1 MTLRILALAFCAS
14 LPLTGCGSLLATMH
28 ADPIQD
34 EPSERTLAQQIE
46 DESIETKAKVNLHAA
61 NEAFFDANLA
71 IVSYNGYVL
80 LAGQVRT
87 VALKN
92 QATEVVREIHGV
104 RRIYN
109 ELEIASPSSA
119 MTRSSDTW
127 ITAKVKAWLLGRS
140 DTEGTR
146 VKVVTENGVVYLMGL
161 VTREEAQRISEVA
174 ADISGVQRVVR
185 LFELVDQGLGSSYLT
200 IFREGRPSGLIGSGG
215 GSSGGS
221 VDSSGSNTIPWPFS
235 LA

>member
-1 MTLRILALAFCAS
+1 MGLRILALAFCAG
-14 LPLTGCGSLLATMH
+14 LLLTGCGSLLKTMH

-34 EPSERTLAQQIE
+34 EPNERTLAQQIE
-46 DESIETKAKVNLHAA
+46 DESIETKAEVNIHAA

-71 IVSYNGYVL
+71 IVAYNGYVL

-87 VALKN
+87 QELKN
-92 QATEVVREIHGV
+92 QATEVVRAIHGV

-127 ITAKVKAWLLGRS
+127 ITAKVKTWLLGRS

-161 VTREEAQRISEVA
+161 VTREEAKRISEVA

-185 LFELVDQGLGSSYLT
+185 LFELID
-200 IFREGRPSGLIGSGG
+200 
-215 GSSGGS
+215 
-221 VDSSGSNTIPWPFS
+221 
-235 LA
+235 

>member
-1 MTLRILALAFCAS
+1 
-14 LPLTGCGSLLATMH
+14 MH
-28 ADPIQD
+28 AEPIQD

-46 DESIETKAKVNLHAA
+46 DESIETKAEVNIHAA

-87 VALKN
+87 EELKN
-92 QATEVVREIHGV
+92 QATDVVREIHGV

-127 ITAKVKAWLLGRS
+127 ITTKVKTWLLGRS
-140 DTEGTR
+140 DTEGTQGQGR
-146 VKVVTENGVVYLMGL
+146 DGKRRGL
-161 VTREEAQRISEVA
+161 PDGAGDEGGGTAHIGSRRRYFRGPAGSATVRAGRLA
-174 ADISGVQRVVR
+174 ARCGA
-185 LFELVDQGLGSSYLT
+185 YLT

-221 VDSSGSNTIPWPFS
+221 VTSSGSNTMPWPFS